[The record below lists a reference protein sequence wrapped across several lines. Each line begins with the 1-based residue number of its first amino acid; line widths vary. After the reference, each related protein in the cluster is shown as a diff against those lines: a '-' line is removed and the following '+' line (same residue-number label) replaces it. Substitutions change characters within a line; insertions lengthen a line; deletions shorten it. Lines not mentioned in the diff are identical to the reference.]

1 MRIIMGR
8 ISNILHTKGKI
19 IYSVTP
25 DTIVYSALEV
35 MFEKN
40 ISALLV
46 MENNYPVGIF
56 TERDYARNVELKG
69 KSSREIRIDSVMTKN
84 LITVSPDNTIEE
96 AMRLM
101 TTKFIRHLPV
111 VDENKLLGIISIGD
125 VVKYVI
131 EEQKFIIGNL
141 ESYITGT

>member
-1 MRIIMGR
+1 MGR

-101 TTKFIRHLPV
+101 TTKFIR
-111 VDENKLLGIISIGD
+111 
-125 VVKYVI
+125 
-131 EEQKFIIGNL
+131 NL
-141 ESYITGT
+141 SDYFFKPTTRSSTSNTKSVRVSALNWVLTFRTVQN

>member
-1 MRIIMGR
+1 MGR

>member
-1 MRIIMGR
+1 MGR
-8 ISNILHTKGKI
+8 ISNILDTKGKI

-25 DTIVYSALEV
+25 DTIVYIALEV

-111 VDENKLLGIISIGD
+111 VYENKLLGIISIGD

-131 EEQKFIIGNL
+131 EEQKIIIGNL
-141 ESYITGT
+141 ESYIAGA